1 MDYTVITLL
10 ILGLF
15 GILIHNLVKLNEL
28 NRANDGILNYRKY
41 FGIEK
46 FSIMLSL
53 CVVVIA
59 LIVRTEITQ
68 LEKIGKWLGLAFVTL
83 GYMAQSLIVA
93 FMGKA
98 QKFIDNQNK
107 D

>member
-10 ILGLF
+10 TLGLF

-28 NRANDGILNYRKY
+28 NRASDGIMNYKKY
-41 FGIEK
+41 FGLEK
-46 FSIMLSL
+46 FSIMLSI

-59 LIVRTEITQ
+59 LIVRSEIVQ
-68 LEKIGKWLGLAFVTL
+68 LEKIGKWLGVSFVAI